1 MKQKGLFM
9 MAAACMLA
17 ATSCSQDQVA
27 GSSPLS
33 GNEIDMTARI
43 GGDVKDVRAVETKIT
58 NLGKFTVNAF
68 QAGEANHMKN
78 VEYTTSNNGSS
89 WTTAAGKFFWP
100 VEGDLHLYGYAPAK
114 PGAGGTFKL
123 DKDAQTLTGFVPFT
137 TAAAQQDFVYAK
149 STGNNAANGTTGV
162 EMNFQHALTEISIAA
177 KNSNTAYTVKVTG
190 VKLGNVKTKGT
201 FTFPSVANSAASW
214 SLSSAAEDVGSYE
227 TTWSNATV
235 LDNSVS
241 TLDEANVP
249 FMLIPQQLEKSG
261 KAFDKAYLALK
272 VNITMQGGKVIRDG
286 WAYIGLDTN
295 WEMGKHYTYTVDF
308 SDGAGQDENGKQLIS
323 GKEMTLNVKVT
334 PWNEKSVDLPEKVIS
349 GTASGDFNCKLG
361 GMDGISFKVYPDA
374 SGNWM
379 IPVTKLIGVTG
390 LQNMFQDCRSL
401 KSLDMRGCNTEI
413 INNMSSM
420 CYNCDYLT
428 SLDVNGWNTENVTKM
443 NDMFYGCERLTNLD
457 VSHFHTEKVTD
468 MGAMFGNCYC
478 LNSLNLSGWDTRL
491 VTNMRGIFYSCK
503 NLTAINLSNW
513 NTSKVNSMHYM
524 FYNCQKLSSLDLRHF
539 NTEKVTDMGS
549 MFESCNNLVTL
560 NLKGWNTSNVTDMR
574 SMFDM
579 CYKLTSLDVHHF
591 NTGNVTNMYQMFRDC
606 HSLTTLDLSNWNTG
620 LVTDMRGMFSGCRS
634 LTGLDLSHF
643 NIKKVTNVTSMF
655 SWCWNLTSLDLSG
668 WDMSNVTNMS
678 NMFKESTSLKTIRM
692 VGCNEATINKIKTQL
707 ATDGIKNVTIVTE

>member
-162 EMNFQHALTEISIAA
+162 EMNFQHALTEISVAA

-420 CYNCDYLT
+420 FYNCDYLT

-457 VSHFHTEKVTD
+457 VSHFH
-468 MGAMFGNCYC
+468 
-478 LNSLNLSGWDTRL
+478 
-491 VTNMRGIFYSCK
+491 
-503 NLTAINLSNW
+503 
-513 NTSKVNSMHYM
+513 
-524 FYNCQKLSSLDLRHF
+524 
-539 NTEKVTDMGS
+539 TEKVTDMGS